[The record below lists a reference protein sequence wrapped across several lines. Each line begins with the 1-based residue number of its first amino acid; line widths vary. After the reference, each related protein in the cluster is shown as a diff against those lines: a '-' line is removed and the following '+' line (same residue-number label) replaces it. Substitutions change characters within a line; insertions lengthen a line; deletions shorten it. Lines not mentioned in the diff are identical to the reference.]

1 MRSLPLTFALCF
13 CTLPPLIAAESATSH
28 PEASAKQPLTPVVTP
43 NPPIGRRDL
52 RIHDPTTPVFAEG
65 AWWVFGTGRRLLAAR
80 SDDLQT
86 WTRLDPAL
94 RKPPAWA
101 LAVAPG
107 NQRHHYWA
115 PDLVRV
121 GDLWHLYY
129 SVSEF
134 GKQTSAI
141 GLATSPTLDPTDPD
155 HGWTDQGI
163 VIRSAEGDPYN
174 AIDPS
179 VLTDAEGRLWMS
191 FGSFWRGLYLFEL
204 NPKTGLRLDPDG
216 PVHHLAYS
224 PQIEAPT
231 LIRHED
237 YYYLFV
243 NKGHCCRG
251 VESTYHIEVGRSR
264 VITGPYLDHAG
275 RDLRDGGGRAVL
287 ETQGNLIGP
296 GHIGIF
302 NVEGQAWASLH
313 FYDGTREGAPHLALR
328 RVRWTDDGW
337 PEIAD

>member
-1 MRSLPLTFALCF
+1 MPSFTRKLAFCLCA
-13 CTLPPLIAAESATSH
+13 LPPVLGLGSTTPPPSEAAEQT
-28 PEASAKQPLTPVVTP
+28 PASSVSTTPPT
-43 NPPIGRRDL
+43 GRRDL

-65 AWWVFGTGRRLLAAR
+65 AWWIFGTGRKLLAAR

-94 RKPPAWA
+94 REPPAWA
-101 LAVAPG
+101 LTVAPG
-107 NQRHHYWA
+107 NQRQHYWA
-115 PDLVRV
+115 PDLVKIGTR
-121 GDLWHLYY
+121 WHLYY

-141 GLATSPTLDPTDPD
+141 GLATSPTLDPTHPD
-155 HGWTDQGI
+155 HGWTDEGI

-204 NPKTGLRLDPDG
+204 DPKTGLRLDPAG
-216 PVHHLAYS
+216 PMHHLAYS

-231 LIRHED
+231 LIHHGD
-237 YYYLFV
+237 YYYLFI
-243 NKGHCCRG
+243 NKGFCCRG
-251 VESTYHIEVGRSR
+251 IDSTYHIEVGRSR
-264 VITGPYLDHAG
+264 IITGPYLDHTG
-275 RDLRDGGGRAVL
+275 RNLLEGGGRPVL
-287 ETQGNLIGP
+287 ATQANLIGP

-302 NVEGQAWASLH
+302 KVEKETWASMH

-328 RVRWTDDGW
+328 RVRWTDDAW